1 MRPYSTD
8 LRERIL
14 AAVERGEHSI
24 RQIVHLFA
32 VSLSFV
38 VRLLQRHRR
47 TGSLQPRPHAGGPTP
62 KFDAAT
68 VARLLQLVRE
78 QPDATLAE
86 LRERLGVPCHL
97 STIARVLTKHRI
109 TRKKKTHHAQ
119 ERDTPRVQAQRRAFD
134 QRMANVDP
142 AHLVFVDETGA
153 TTALDRPYARAPA
166 GTRVEATTP
175 GGWQNVTLIVGLRPT
190 EVVAPIAFP
199 GATDRE
205 AFASYVSQ
213 ALVPQLQEGDVV
225 VWDNL
230 QPHKNPQV
238 VEAIQA
244 VGARVEPLPP
254 WSPDKTPIEELFSK
268 VKSYL
273 RTVAARTVDT
283 VVGAMG
289 QALDLVTP
297 KDIEGWFQDR
307 AAYVYAMH

>member
-24 RQIVHLFA
+24 RQIVEIFA

-38 VRLLQRHRR
+38 VRLLQRYRR
-47 TGSLQPRPHAGGPTP
+47 TGSIQPSPHAGGPP
-62 KFDAAT
+62 RKFDAPT
-68 VARLLQLVRE
+68 VERLLQLVRE

-97 STIARVLTKHRI
+97 STIACILKKHRI
-109 TRKKKTHHAQ
+109 TRKKKTTHAQ

-134 QRMANVDP
+134 KKLARIDP

-166 GTRVEATTP
+166 GTRVEATVP
-175 GGWQNVTLIVGLRPT
+175 GTWQNVTLIVGLRST
-190 EVVAPIAFP
+190 EVVAPLAFP

-205 AFASYVSQ
+205 AFESYVEQ
-213 ALVPQLQEGDVV
+213 ALVPQLRQGDVV

-230 QPHKNPQV
+230 KPHQNPQV
-238 VEAIQA
+238 IQAIQA

-268 VKSYL
+268 VKTYL
-273 RTVAARTVDT
+273 RKVAARTFDT
-283 VVGAMG
+283 VVPAMG
-289 QALDLVTP
+289 EALDLVTP
-297 KDIEGWFQDR
+297 KDIGGWFQDR
-307 AAYVYAMH
+307 CSYAMH

>member
-8 LRERIL
+8 LRERVV

-24 RQIVHLFA
+24 RQIARIFA

-38 VRLLQRHRR
+38 VRLLQRYRR
-47 TGSLQPRPHAGGPTP
+47 SGSPRPAPHAGGPTP
-62 KFDAAT
+62 IFDAPT
-68 VARLLQLVRE
+68 VERLLQLVRD

-86 LRERLGVPCHL
+86 LRERLGVCCHL
-97 STIARVLTKHRI
+97 STIARILKKHRI

-119 ERDTPRVQAQRRAFD
+119 ERDTPRVQAQRQAFD
-134 QRMANVDP
+134 QKMARVDP

-153 TTALDRPYARAPA
+153 TTALDRPYGRAPA
-166 GTRVEATTP
+166 GTRVEAAAP
-175 GGWQNVTLIVGLRPT
+175 GEWQNVTLIVGLRPT
-190 EVVAPIAFP
+190 EVVAPLAFP

-205 AFASYVSQ
+205 AFESYVEQ
-213 ALVPQLQEGDVV
+213 ALVPQLRKGDVV

-230 QPHKNPQV
+230 QPHKNPHV

-268 VKSYL
+268 VKAYL
-273 RTVAARTVDT
+273 RKVASRTFDT
-283 VVGAMG
+283 VVTGMG
-289 QALDLVTP
+289 EALQLVTP
-297 KDIEGWFQDR
+297 KDICGWFQDR
-307 AAYVYAMH
+307 CAYAMH

>member
-24 RQIVHLFA
+24 RQIVHIFA

-38 VRLLQRHRR
+38 VRLLQRYRR
-47 TGSLQPRPHAGGPTP
+47 TGSLQPAPHAGGT
-62 KFDAAT
+62 KTTFDAPT
-68 VARLLQLVRE
+68 VERLLQLVRD

-86 LRERLGVPCHL
+86 LRQRLGVCCHL
-97 STIARVLTKHRI
+97 STIARILKKHRI
-109 TRKKKTHHAQ
+109 TRKKKSYHAQ
-119 ERDTPRVQAQRRAFD
+119 ERDTPRVQAQRQAFD
-134 QRMANVDP
+134 QKMARVDP

-166 GTRVEATTP
+166 GTRVQATTP
-175 GGWQNVTLIVGLRPT
+175 GTWQNVTLIVGLRPT
-190 EVVAPIAFP
+190 EVVSPMAFP

-205 AFASYVSQ
+205 AFASYVEQ
-213 ALVPQLQEGDVV
+213 ALVPQLRAGDVV

-268 VKSYL
+268 VKTSL
-273 RTVAARTVDT
+273 RKVAARTFDT

-289 QALDLVTP
+289 EALAWVTP
-297 KDIEGWFQDR
+297 KDISGWFQDR
-307 AAYVYAMH
+307 CAYAMH